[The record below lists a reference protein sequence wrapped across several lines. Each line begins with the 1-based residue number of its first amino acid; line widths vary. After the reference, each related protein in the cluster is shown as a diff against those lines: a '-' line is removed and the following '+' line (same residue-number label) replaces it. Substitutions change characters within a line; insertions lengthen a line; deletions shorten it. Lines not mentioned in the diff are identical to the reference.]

1 MQFSVR
7 HKILRSFLD
16 DFKISK
22 ACSVKWK
29 INFKMNTV
37 VRAYEQAVFD
47 SFKVVLFYM
56 PELVKTTT
64 VFT

>member
-1 MQFSVR
+1 
-7 HKILRSFLD
+7 
-16 DFKISK
+16 
-22 ACSVKWK
+22 
-29 INFKMNTV
+29 MNTV